1 MDIVLIPV
9 WKDPGEVATSVNIPL
24 ELFPLAAALVAGFL
38 LGLAAAWLL
47 GIIQAK
53 TARELAEELFEES
66 EGKKR
71 EQLEM
76 ITDHLKDAFGSLSM
90 EALSRSTEEFLKL
103 ARSRMET
110 ERELGSRELEEKKG
124 LIDRQLEAMTA
135 RMESLS
141 ELVKELEKDR
151 VEKFGEL
158 AGKLQEVSRSAT
170 QLNETTDMLRRA
182 LANTKA
188 RGQWGE
194 RMAEDV
200 LRAAGFAEG
209 INYQRQ
215 MILEDGSRPDF
226 TFMLPKGL
234 LLNMDVKFPY
244 DNYIRYLEAEGREGK
259 ESYCKAFL
267 RDVRARVREVST
279 RSYIDPKKGT
289 VDCALLFIPNE
300 QVYAFIHEQDH
311 SLFDE
316 ALAEKVV
323 LCSPVTLYAVL
334 AVIRQAV
341 DNFALEETSREILSL
356 YGVFRKQWEA
366 FIKRLDLLGKR
377 LFEAQKEYDALVT
390 TRRRNL
396 DKSLE
401 QIENLRTGEGV
412 QTAEEEKLSGGEVPE
427 EDQRTEETS

>member
-1 MDIVLIPV
+1 M
-9 WKDPGEVATSVNIPL
+9 A
-24 ELFPLAAALVAGFL
+24 
-38 LGLAAAWLL
+38 
-47 GIIQAK
+47 
-53 TARELAEELFEES
+53 
-66 EGKKR
+66 
-71 EQLEM
+71 
-76 ITDHLKDAFGSLSM
+76 
-90 EALSRSTEEFLKL
+90 
-103 ARSRMET
+103 
-110 ERELGSRELEEKKG
+110 
-124 LIDRQLEAMTA
+124 A

-141 ELVKELEKDR
+141 ELVNELEKDR

-158 AGKLQEVSRSAT
+158 AGKLQEVSRSAA

-200 LRAAGFAEG
+200 LRAAGFTEG

-215 MILEDGSRPDF
+215 LTLEDGSRPDF

-244 DNYIRYLEAEGREGK
+244 DNYLRYLEAEGREGK
-259 ESYCKAFL
+259 EGSCKAFL

-279 RSYIDPKKGT
+279 RSYIDPEKGT
-289 VDCALLFIPNE
+289 VDYALLFIPNE
-300 QVYAFIHEQDH
+300 QVYAFIHEQDP
-311 SLFDE
+311 SLLDE
-316 ALAEKVV
+316 ALAKRVV

-366 FIKRLDLLGKR
+366 FMDKLDLLGKR
-377 LFEAQKEYDALVT
+377 LFEAQKEYDTLMT
-390 TRRRNL
+390 TRRRSL
-396 DKSLE
+396 DRSLE
-401 QIENLRTGEGV
+401 RIENLRTGGDQNIPKEG
-412 QTAEEEKLSGGEVPE
+412 ELFDEKVPG
-427 EDQRTEETS
+427 EDQRPEETS

>member
-1 MDIVLIPV
+1 VDIVLIPV

-24 ELFPLAAALVAGFL
+24 EFFPLVAALVAGFL

-124 LIDRQLEAMTA
+124 LIDRQLEAMAA

-141 ELVKELEKDR
+141 QLVKELEKDR

-215 MILEDGSRPDF
+215 MTLEDGSRPDF

-244 DNYIRYLEAEGREGK
+244 DNYLRYLEAEGREGK
-259 ESYCKAFL
+259 ESSCKAFL

-300 QVYAFIHEQDH
+300 QVYAFIHEQDP

-366 FIKRLDLLGKR
+366 FIKKLDLLGKR

-412 QTAEEEKLSGGEVPE
+412 QTAEEEKLSGGEVPKE
-427 EDQRTEETS
+427 EQRAEETS